1 MLNPPNKEAVLGD
14 DPYLEAHGV
23 RLAFDNRCIIAFACI
38 ADHALIDGKV
48 RPGPEY
54 LHRYGLYVV
63 RPLFNA
69 LKYLRNRCDFV
80 IFAVVKGTK
89 VPVDELKLV
98 V

>member
-1 MLNPPNKEAVLGD
+1 
-14 DPYLEAHGV
+14 
-23 RLAFDNRCIIAFACI
+23 
-38 ADHALIDGKV
+38 V
-48 RPGPEY
+48 RPGLEY

-69 LKYLRNRCDFV
+69 LKYLQNRCGFV
-80 IFAVVKGTK
+80 IFGVVKGTK